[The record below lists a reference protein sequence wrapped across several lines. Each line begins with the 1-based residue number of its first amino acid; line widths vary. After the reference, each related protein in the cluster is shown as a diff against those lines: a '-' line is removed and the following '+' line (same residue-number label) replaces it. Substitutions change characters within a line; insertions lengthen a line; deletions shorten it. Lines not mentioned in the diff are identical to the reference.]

1 MVRIDDEGERP
12 AFLAAV
18 AAQEEGDAGNLLG
31 RQVAGS
37 ACVRDIDDLGEG
49 MDMGVGELVG
59 HTAHFIRCDLAAR
72 YNCYDSMQP
81 GNLDV
86 DRHPLLREP
95 KIWIASRPF
104 RIRPRLGSNWGR

>member
-1 MVRIDDEGERP
+1 MVWIDDEGERP

-18 AAQEEGDAGNLLG
+18 AAQEDGDAGDLLG

-37 ACVRDIDDLGEG
+37 ARVRNIDDLGEG
-49 MDMGVGELVG
+49 MDMGVGELQG
-59 HTAHFIRCDLAAR
+59 HATHLVRRDLAAR

-86 DRHPLLREP
+86 DRHPFLRDP
-95 KIWIASRPF
+95 GYGS
-104 RIRPRLGSNWGR
+104 PRDLSTLDHD